1 VAWKFEVGRTVMT
14 ARRSNAAFS
23 ATVQPLFGDDAG
35 RHRYTGPLP
44 PSGLGTPLRQ
54 LATGAGGDFNE
65 REMAMVRAASSRG
78 QLAVEGRR
86 ARGRG
91 EQEPNFEIVGAPTPA
106 RPARPHAPK
115 RALRGPVLRM
125 G

>member
-1 VAWKFEVGRTVMT
+1 MVGSKGGHASVNRT
-14 ARRSNAAFS
+14 ASS

-35 RHRYTGPLP
+35 RHRHTGPLP

-54 LATGAGGDFNE
+54 LATGAGCDFNE

-86 ARGRG
+86 ARCRG
-91 EQEPNFEIVGAPTPA
+91 EQELNFEIVGAPAPA
-106 RPARPHAPK
+106 RPARLHALK
-115 RALRGPVLRM
+115 RALRGPVLRL